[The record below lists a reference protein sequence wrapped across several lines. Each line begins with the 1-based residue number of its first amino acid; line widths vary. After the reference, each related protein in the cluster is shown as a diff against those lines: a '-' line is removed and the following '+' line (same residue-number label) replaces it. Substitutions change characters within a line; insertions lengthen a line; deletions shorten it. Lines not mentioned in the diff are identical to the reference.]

1 MAHTFTLFLPYPS
14 TIKVLHQ
21 KRFGFHRRIRH
32 ACPLTWQT
40 RRISENSVL
49 LPRGLSSAWTYLTS
63 STIRAKRVN
72 AQLPTSILYRYGT
85 NIHRQRV
92 WRRRAHR
99 YEIDFFFQLQAKTTT
114 YESRSSRV
122 NATTK
127 LHIKLTAYAYRYWLL
142 KHEKGVNHWQYIEG
156 LLHNQDLRKGKKIT
170 TLPIACSQLDTQT
183 FELLAWKM

>member
-63 STIRAKRVN
+63 SAIRAKRVN

-99 YEIDFFFQLQAKTTT
+99 YEIDFFFNCRQKLQPMKVDRVASTLRPSFTLNWQHMPTATGFWNMKK
-114 YESRSSRV
+114 ESTID
-122 NATTK
+122 N
-127 LHIKLTAYAYRYWLL
+127 I
-142 KHEKGVNHWQYIEG
+142 
-156 LLHNQDLRKGKKIT
+156 
-170 TLPIACSQLDTQT
+170 
-183 FELLAWKM
+183 